1 MEQSVSLS
9 EGLPRKVRIWR
20 TVAAIL
26 LLVGPVRWILYAL
39 FYFPDRLLW
48 YQFDGDAEKIN
59 HFLIGIMALCQI
71 ISWGILILVASNRPT
86 RIAMLL
92 LGVWIVLA
100 DTLLFAEWMSWVS
113 SGCMAYVNYLDVFL
127 FVYGYSIILKSNRL
141 SPINKTWIGLLIVL
155 EVCFSVD
162 SFYPFWSGNVDS
174 TEVFGNLSN
183 SIFWGIQRVF
193 LIVCYWKFAH
203 CEAFAGRY
211 DDARMPNRVY
221 DPLNRY
227 VVGFSVSVAIVCG
240 LLWTYFEYAAPWL
253 RELM

>member
-59 HFLIGIMALCQI
+59 HFLTSIAALCLLI
-71 ISWGILILVASNRPT
+71 GWGILISVASNRPT
-86 RIAMLL
+86 RIAMSL
-92 LGVWIVLA
+92 LGGWIVLA
-100 DTLLFAEWMSWVS
+100 DTLLFAEWMSWVP
-113 SGCMAYVNYLDVFL
+113 SGCTAYAGYLDGFL
-127 FVYGYSIILKSNRL
+127 FAYGYSTILKSNRL
-141 SPINKTWIGLLIVL
+141 SLGNKTWIGLLIVL
-155 EVCFSVD
+155 MACYSVV
-162 SFYPFWSGNVDS
+162 SFYSFWSGDIDS
-174 TEVFGNLSN
+174 TEVFGNLSDV
-183 SIFWGIQRVF
+183 IFWCIQRVF
-193 LIVCYWKFAH
+193 QIVCYWKFTH

-211 DDARMPNRVY
+211 EDARMPNRVY
-221 DPLNRY
+221 NPLNRY